1 MLIVLLL
8 TIGLNF
14 YLIDIIPK
22 GFFPQ
27 QDTGVVTGMRARPA
41 GRIVSGDG

>member
-1 MLIVLLL
+1 MLMVLLL

-27 QDTGVVTGMRARPA
+27 QDTGAMVGNACRAR
-41 GRIVSGDG
+41 RTHRFR